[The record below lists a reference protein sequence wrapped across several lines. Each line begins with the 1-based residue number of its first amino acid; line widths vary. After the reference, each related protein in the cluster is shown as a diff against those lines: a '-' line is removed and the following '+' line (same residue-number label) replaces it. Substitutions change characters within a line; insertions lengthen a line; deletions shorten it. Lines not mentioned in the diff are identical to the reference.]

1 MVGRELPRARTTASA
16 IKSADN
22 GVPELDRAEVGTF
35 EADDDGGL
43 SSGGNPA
50 DKLLLVDRVGG
61 GILKRA
67 RNTDR
72 ARNKHNRAESKQR
85 RHRKTTDKD
94 RQNPTEIANS
104 DGGTRS

>member
-16 IKSADN
+16 IESADN
-22 GVPELDRAEVGTF
+22 GVPELDRAEVGAF
-35 EADDDGGL
+35 EADDDGGT

-67 RNTDR
+67 RNTDW
-72 ARNKHNRAESKQR
+72 AWNKHNRAESKQR
-85 RHRKTTDKD
+85 RHRKTKDED